1 VRVLTGCSAPRN
13 ALQHRLCAHE
23 LGLLQIC
30 MYVTSQNTNRNAEK
44 RHTDTGTGM
53 VTGEGYRNR
62 HRQIDTSTAH
72 ALTHYRTETH
82 TGKKKKPHLL
92 GGGETMA
99 PRESAAAAPAP
110 MGTGLLIREYHG
122 RVRIHHD
129 GQRVCRRVNI

>member
-53 VTGEGYRNR
+53 VTGEGYWNR
-62 HRQIDTSTAH
+62 HRQRDTSTAH
-72 ALTHYRTETH
+72 ALTQYRTETH
-82 TGKKKKPHLL
+82 IQVEEKKTSSS
-92 GGGETMA
+92 GG
-99 PRESAAAAPAP
+99 R
-110 MGTGLLIREYHG
+110 
-122 RVRIHHD
+122 
-129 GQRVCRRVNI
+129 